1 MTIDLESNP
10 FAPQVQWD
18 ISDAIMSLV
27 KAQRALASNDKEI
40 AAIELKNALF
50 SVQEAIANKA
60 LYQII
65 DERKRLENLFKCLNK
80 KTDSLFV
87 ELQTAE
93 KAAQMLASYQDECH

>member
-1 MTIDLESNP
+1 
-10 FAPQVQWD
+10 
-18 ISDAIMSLV
+18 MSIFL
-27 KAQRALASNDKEI
+27 LSIASVLI
-40 AAIELKNALF
+40 
-50 SVQEAIANKA
+50 VA

>member
-1 MTIDLESNP
+1 MTIDLESNQ

-50 SVQEAIANKA
+50 SVQEAIANK
-60 LYQII
+60 
-65 DERKRLENLFKCLNK
+65 DK
-80 KTDSLFV
+80 
-87 ELQTAE
+87 
-93 KAAQMLASYQDECH
+93 

>member
-1 MTIDLESNP
+1 
-10 FAPQVQWD
+10 
-18 ISDAIMSLV
+18 MSIFL
-27 KAQRALASNDKEI
+27 LSIASVLI
-40 AAIELKNALF
+40 
-50 SVQEAIANKA
+50 VA

-87 ELQTAE
+87 ELQDAE